1 MAALVSYLSHISPS
15 LPPEGLDVDAVI
27 FLKPAVPEAEEV
39 ALTVPP
45 TDRLVPSKVRL
56 EDPANTPELLNCT

>member
-45 TDRLVPSKVRL
+45 TDRLVLSST
-56 EDPANTPELLNCT
+56 D